1 MSLEVRHMQRQVT
14 ERATDGQRNHLFVL
28 THRDRILVVGVA
40 AKEFVGAFARK
51 HDGNVL
57 AGHLGQEPQRHGRQ
71 VGLRLVHVILDVLER
86 TEELVGGDHLA
97 NVLDAELI
105 GKLLGVVGLV
115 EILVV
120 KAHREGLV
128 GHKASGDVAG
138 VDATGEERRDLD
150 IGDAMGLDAL
160 VHDLVQL
167 VDILFERLLDG
178 RVIAIPVALDVH
190 LAGRDIDGKVVR
202 RRQLVDTLEEG
213 LLSRRILQRHVRTQ
227 SLFVDRLVEVRVVQ
241 EALDLGTKE
250 HARSAV
256 ARIGHGIVV
265 KRLDAK
271 DVAGAK
277 KLVLLFVPDDEG
289 VHTAQAIED
298 GLAPLLVAVQE
309 ALGVGAAVEL
319 VALGLEL
326 GTEFLEVV
334 DLAVEDND
342 DAAVLVGH
350 GLSAGLGQ
358 VEDRQA
364 AEAQGNAAVD
374 KLTAHVGTAMDDAV
388 HHLGEHLGLVIRPTD
403 KTDKTAH
410 ILSPLL
416 LLGIKSN
423 Q

>member
-1 MSLEVRHMQRQVT
+1 M
-14 ERATDGQRNHLFVL
+14 
-28 THRDRILVVGVA
+28 
-40 AKEFVGAFARK
+40 
-51 HDGNVL
+51 
-57 AGHLGQEPQRHGRQ
+57 
-71 VGLRLVHVILDVLER
+71 ILDVLER
-86 TEELVGGDHLA
+86 TEELVGGNHLA
-97 NVLDAELI
+97 NVLDAKLI
-105 GKLLGVVGLV
+105 GKFLGVVGLV
-115 EILVV
+115 EVLVV

-128 GHKASGDVAG
+128 GHEASGDVAG

-150 IGDAMGLDAL
+150 VGDAMGLDAL

-167 VDILFERLLDG
+167 VDILLERLLDG

-289 VHTAQAIED
+289 VHTAQAIEY
-298 GLAPLLVAVQE
+298 GLAPLLVAV
-309 ALGVGAAVEL
+309 
-319 VALGLEL
+319 
-326 GTEFLEVV
+326 
-334 DLAVEDND
+334 
-342 DAAVLVGH
+342 
-350 GLSAGLGQ
+350 
-358 VEDRQA
+358 
-364 AEAQGNAAVD
+364 
-374 KLTAHVGTAMDDAV
+374 
-388 HHLGEHLGLVIRPTD
+388 
-403 KTDKTAH
+403 
-410 ILSPLL
+410 
-416 LLGIKSN
+416 
-423 Q
+423 

>member
-1 MSLEVRHMQRQVT
+1 
-14 ERATDGQRNHLFVL
+14 
-28 THRDRILVVGVA
+28 
-40 AKEFVGAFARK
+40 
-51 HDGNVL
+51 
-57 AGHLGQEPQRHGRQ
+57 
-71 VGLRLVHVILDVLER
+71 
-86 TEELVGGDHLA
+86 
-97 NVLDAELI
+97 
-105 GKLLGVVGLV
+105 
-115 EILVV
+115 
-120 KAHREGLV
+120 
-128 GHKASGDVAG
+128 
-138 VDATGEERRDLD
+138 
-150 IGDAMGLDAL
+150 MGLDAL

-167 VDILFERLLDG
+167 VDVLLERLLDG

-213 LLSRRILQRHVRTQ
+213 LLGCRILQRHVRTQ
-227 SLFVDRLVEVRVVQ
+227 GLFVDRLVEVRVVQ
-241 EALDLGTKE
+241 EALDLGTEE

-265 KRLDAK
+265 ERLDAK
-271 DVAGAK
+271 DIAGAK
-277 KLVLLFVPDDEG
+277 KLILLLVPDDEG
-289 VHTAQAIED
+289 VHTAQTIEYR
-298 GLAPLLVAVQE
+298 LAPLLVAVQE

-319 VALGLEL
+319 IALGLEL
-326 GTEFLEVV
+326 GAKLLEVV
-334 DLAVEDND
+334 DLAVEDDN
-342 DAAVLVGH
+342 DAAVLIGH

-364 AEAQGNAAVD
+364 AEAEGNAAVD